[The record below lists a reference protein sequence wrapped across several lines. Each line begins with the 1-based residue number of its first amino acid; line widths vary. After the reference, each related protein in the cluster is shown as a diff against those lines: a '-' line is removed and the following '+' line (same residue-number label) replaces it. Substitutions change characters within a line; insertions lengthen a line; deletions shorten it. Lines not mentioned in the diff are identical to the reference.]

1 MRGLFGFGLGPAMAL
16 WHLGR
21 GRLHQSSRRLC
32 WEGLPLNNSRLEVRR
47 NVRSMV
53 IGADMNED
61 RKIAEAEKTL
71 RGKGWSP
78 SDRVVV
84 FDGVCVMCNSGVDF
98 LLRWDTANQFKY
110 AALQSDAGRALVVK
124 YGAPADL
131 STMVYV
137 ENGNAYVRSE
147 AVLRIAGRLGILL
160 GIPAQATLLVIP
172 RPLRDWFYTN
182 VVAKNRY
189 DVFGKRD
196 QCRLVEPG
204 QENRFLT

>member
-1 MRGLFGFGLGPAMAL
+1 
-16 WHLGR
+16 
-21 GRLHQSSRRLC
+21 
-32 WEGLPLNNSRLEVRR
+32 
-47 NVRSMV
+47 MV

-98 LLRWDTANQFKY
+98 LLRWDTTNQFKY